1 MRYESAILRGNDKN
15 ATAREKHVGSN
26 VAKVATFILNFFC
39 LYNLLIYGW
48 IHCNSGFW
56 FPCYCALCK
65 KIAYTGGEFSQARI
79 WLVFLL
85 TESVGLK
92 QNFIVDFDKVAQLDI
107 NKLYCDL

>member
-65 KIAYTGGEFSQARI
+65 KIAYRELTKCVCVCVCVCGGGGEGATQ
-79 WLVFLL
+79 
-85 TESVGLK
+85 
-92 QNFIVDFDKVAQLDI
+92 
-107 NKLYCDL
+107 